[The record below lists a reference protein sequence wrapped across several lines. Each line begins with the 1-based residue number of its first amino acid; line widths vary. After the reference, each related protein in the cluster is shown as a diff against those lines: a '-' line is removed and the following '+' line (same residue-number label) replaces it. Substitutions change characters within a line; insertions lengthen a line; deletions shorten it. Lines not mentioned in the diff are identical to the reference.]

1 MTILEAT
8 ILGII
13 QGFTEFLPISSS
25 GHLVLGQAILGIDQ
39 PGNEF
44 EILVHLGTLAS
55 VLVIFFDDIKS
66 LILSLASKRTQIFI
80 MCILIGTLPA
90 VGIGLGFKDLI
101 DSLFENVTAVGGA
114 LIFTGVVLFGS
125 SFANRQDKEHSFL
138 TCILIGCAQA
148 MAIIPGVSRSGM
160 TISAAL
166 FLGLSAKEAARF
178 SFLLA
183 IPAIGGAGLL
193 TALDVSGG
201 FQMSMTV
208 ALAGL
213 ISSFAVGVVALKWLL
228 GWLEQGKFHY
238 FGIYCLVVG
247 LITSVI

>member
-25 GHLVLGQAILGIDQ
+25 GHLVLGQAILGIEQ

-66 LILSLASKRTQIFI
+66 LILSLASKKTQIFI
-80 MCILIGTLPA
+80 MYILSGTLPA

-101 DSLFENVTAVGGA
+101 YSLFENVTAVGGA

-201 FQMSMTV
+201 FQMPIPV

-213 ISSFAVGVVALKWLL
+213 TSSFAVGVVALKWLL

-238 FGIYCLVVG
+238 FGIYCFAVGLLTLVV
-247 LITSVI
+247 

>member
-1 MTILEAT
+1 MTLIEAT
-8 ILGII
+8 ILGIV

-25 GHLVLGQAILGIDQ
+25 GHLVLGQAILGIEQ

-55 VLVIFFDDIKS
+55 VLVVFFEDIKS
-66 LILSLASKRTQIFI
+66 LLMSINSKKTQTFILF
-80 MCILIGTLPA
+80 ILIGTLPA
-90 VGIGLGFKDLI
+90 VGVGLGLKDFL
-101 DSLFENVTAVGGA
+101 DSLFDNINAVGSA
-114 LIFTGVVLFGS
+114 LIFTGIVLYSS
-125 SFANRQDKEHSFL
+125 SFAKRQNKEHTFITS
-138 TCILIGCAQA
+138 ILIGCAQA
-148 MAIIPGVSRSGM
+148 IAIIPGISRSGM
-160 TISAAL
+160 TISAGL
-166 FLGLSAKEAARF
+166 FLGLSPKEAARF

-201 FQMSMTV
+201 FQMPISV
-208 ALAGL
+208 AIAG
-213 ISSFAVGVVALKWLL
+213 ISSSFVVGVVALKWLL

-247 LITSVI
+247 ALTILA

>member
-66 LILSLASKRTQIFI
+66 LILSLASKKTQIFI
-80 MCILIGTLPA
+80 MYILIGTLPA

-193 TALDVSGG
+193 TALDVNGG
-201 FQMSMTV
+201 FQMPIPV

-213 ISSFAVGVVALKWLL
+213 TSSFAVGVVALKWLL

-247 LITSVI
+247 LITLVV

>member
-8 ILGII
+8 ILGIV

-25 GHLVLGQAILGIDQ
+25 GHLVLGQAILGIEQ

-66 LILSLASKRTQIFI
+66 LILSLASKKTKIFI
-80 MCILIGTLPA
+80 IYIVIGTLPA
-90 VGIGLGFKDLI
+90 ISIGLGFKDLI

-125 SFANRQDKEHSFL
+125 SFANRQYKEHSFL
-138 TCILIGCAQA
+138 TCISIGCAQA

-201 FQMSMTV
+201 FQIPIPV

-238 FGIYCLVVG
+238 FGIYCFAVG
-247 LITSVI
+247 LITLVV

>member
-1 MTILEAT
+1 MTLIEAT
-8 ILGII
+8 ILGIV

-25 GHLVLGQAILGIDQ
+25 GHLVLGQAILGIEQ

-55 VLVIFFDDIKS
+55 VLVVFIDDIKS
-66 LILSLASKRTQIFI
+66 LLLSLTSKKTQTFI
-80 MCILIGTLPA
+80 LFILIGTLPA
-90 VGIGLGFKDLI
+90 VAVGFGFKDLLE
-101 DSLFENVTAVGGA
+101 SLFENVTAVGGA
-114 LIFTGVVLFGS
+114 LVFTGLVLYGS
-125 SFANRQDKEHSFL
+125 SFANRKDNDH
-138 TCILIGCAQA
+138 TWMTAILIGCAQA
-148 MAIIPGVSRSGM
+148 VAIIPGISRSGM

-166 FLGLSAKEAARF
+166 FLGLSPKEAARF

-183 IPAIGGAGLL
+183 IPAISGAGLL

-208 ALAGL
+208 ALVGV

>member
-1 MTILEAT
+1 MTILEAI

-25 GHLVLGQAILGIDQ
+25 GHLVLSQEILGIEQ

-66 LILSLASKRTQIFI
+66 LILSLNTKKTQIFI

-101 DSLFENVTAVGGA
+101 NSLFENITAVGGA

-125 SFANRQDKEHSFL
+125 SFTNRQDKELSFL

-160 TISAAL
+160 TISVAL

-183 IPAIGGAGLL
+183 IPAIVGAGLL
-193 TALDVSGG
+193 TASDVSGG
-201 FQMSMTV
+201 FQIPIPV

-213 ISSFAVGVVALKWLL
+213 ISSFAVGIVALKWLL

-238 FGIYCLVVG
+238 FGIYCFTIGLTTLVV
-247 LITSVI
+247 

>member
-1 MTILEAT
+1 MTLIEAT
-8 ILGII
+8 ILGIV

-25 GHLVLGQAILGIDQ
+25 GHLVLGQAILGIEQ

-55 VLVIFFDDIKS
+55 VLVVFIDDIKS
-66 LILSLASKRTQIFI
+66 LLLSLTSKKTQTFI
-80 MCILIGTLPA
+80 LFILIGTLPA
-90 VGIGLGFKDLI
+90 VAVGFGFKDLLE
-101 DSLFENVTAVGGA
+101 SLFENVTAVGGA
-114 LIFTGVVLFGS
+114 LVFTGLVLYGS
-125 SFANRQDKEHSFL
+125 SFANRKDNDH
-138 TCILIGCAQA
+138 TWMTAILIGCAQA
-148 MAIIPGVSRSGM
+148 VAIIPGISRSGM

-166 FLGLSAKEAARF
+166 FLGLSPKEAARF

-183 IPAIGGAGLL
+183 IPAISGAGLL

-201 FQMSMTV
+201 FQLPISI
-208 ALAGL
+208 ALVGI
-213 ISSFAVGVVALKWLL
+213 ISSFSVGVVALKWLI

>member
-8 ILGII
+8 ILGIV

-25 GHLVLGQAILGIDQ
+25 GHLVLCQAILGIEQ

-66 LILSLASKRTQIFI
+66 LILSLASKKTQIFI
-80 MCILIGTLPA
+80 MYILIGTLPA
-90 VGIGLGFKDLI
+90 IGIGLGFKDLI

-125 SFANRQDKEHSFL
+125 SFANRQYKEHSFL

-166 FLGLSAKEAARF
+166 FLGLS
-178 SFLLA
+178 
-183 IPAIGGAGLL
+183 
-193 TALDVSGG
+193 G
-201 FQMSMTV
+201 FQMPIPV

-238 FGIYCLVVG
+238 FGIYCFAVG
-247 LITSVI
+247 LITLVV

>member
-1 MTILEAT
+1 MTLIEAT
-8 ILGII
+8 ILGIV

-25 GHLVLGQAILGIDQ
+25 GHLVLGQAILGIEQ

-55 VLVIFFDDIKS
+55 VLVVFFDDIKS
-66 LILSLASKRTQIFI
+66 LLMSMTSKKTQTFILF
-80 MCILIGTLPA
+80 ILIGTLPA
-90 VGIGLGFKDLI
+90 VGVGLGFKDLFE
-101 DSLFENVTAVGGA
+101 SLFENVTAVGGA
-114 LIFTGVVLFGS
+114 LLFTGMVLYGS

-193 TALDVSGG
+193 TALDVNGG
-201 FQMSMTV
+201 FQMPIPV

-213 ISSFAVGVVALKWLL
+213 TSSFAVGVVALKWLL

-238 FGIYCLVVG
+238 FGIYCFAAG
-247 LITSVI
+247 LITLVV